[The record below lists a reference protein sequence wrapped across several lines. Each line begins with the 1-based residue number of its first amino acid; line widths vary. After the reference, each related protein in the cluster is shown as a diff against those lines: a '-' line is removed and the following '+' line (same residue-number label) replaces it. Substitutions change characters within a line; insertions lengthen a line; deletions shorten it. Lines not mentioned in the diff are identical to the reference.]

1 MICRKCGTE
10 LPDNVIRCS
19 NCGIK
24 VNMHC
29 LKCGTLNAFGTKTC
43 KNCGFELIK
52 ICSYCNSSNMYSAE
66 ECRKCHMPFEQNKE
80 DIEEKE
86 IKNSSSEPEIVRPF
100 SLRQTPFIDTEN
112 SLNNP
117 EYFEPEITSIN
128 SYKTDSVYNFEKD
141 GTERIFNIDGEFV
154 SVDSSDKVLQDNNK
168 ENTKEET
175 KIKESEQTD
184 EDSIDLVNENI
195 EIEPLEEITDIDVSN
210 SIEEEPAETDVSEE
224 SAEIES
230 EDISFIEIQEE
241 AVNKAV
247 HIIKTSINKHI
258 IAVNGA
264 EGSGKSAVLKQTCDY
279 LASQGYAS
287 LYGSCTPL
295 VQITSFGFFQDAFL
309 RMMGFP
315 PYTNSTES
323 FIKDFKK
330 SNFARVFACLTGSEL
345 TGFLNIFYP
354 SQKDSFENILDNKM
368 QIFSILE
375 KVIKSF
381 LVNNN
386 LIITIDNF
394 ELLDGASYD
403 FIVYMLQKGYFN
415 NRLRLFVA
423 YQENKSI
430 QSYFDLTGID
440 ENIFETIVIKKFR
453 KEDLIKAVNKTAF
466 INIEEIL
473 DENYIEELVQKSDGN
488 AIRMEQ
494 EVALLFDTNYI
505 SIKGN
510 EILLQEEN
518 KPEINPASFEE
529 LIKLRLNALSP
540 SAKNVLFMA
549 AIMGYRFALSILCL
563 SVTMPAKKAEKI
575 VEFLKQELFITSVDN
590 YTCEFK
596 SLTLWKLIY
605 KEAKADLLYKENSQ
619 RLYMSLKPLILS
631 SNLQKLISCSE
642 ALSKNE
648 EFLIWQNTASITAK
662 LGDTNLYVI
671 AQKQS
676 LKLLEEIELDNA
688 EELKAEIYEEIGK
701 LLCEKSPKEAI
712 TYLANVLDSV
722 IKESDIRKIVD
733 LSGYFIKSCHLIG
746 NYFGANEAVDAITT
760 AISSADVN
768 ISPSD
773 IALIKTRKLNAL
785 INIGNSEQVINLVNE
800 DIMPYLEKGLHSRQ
814 ISTRYKN
821 LLIHAWL
828 LAKFSAAKAY
838 ALQGN
843 SETFS
848 VIGQIRQFIEKYE
861 YNSGYY
867 LTGVNLIDAF
877 ANTVSGDINKSNE
890 ILNIISS
897 SYKNKNMETGLL
909 AEWNLINIINRV
921 LSGQKQDLKVDL
933 FELAAFTNNINEHFI
948 KNIIKLILGYVLKE
962 EGNTIKALE
971 IFNEEITYFAK
982 EKVAIGALL
991 SWALIVKITME
1002 TGDDDKALNTA
1013 TKSLEIAQSP
1023 KINNYFFIIYF
1034 QKFIAEIYMRKGDLT
1049 AAKMYLEK
1057 AIMLAK
1063 QYNLRYQL
1071 IELYIAY
1078 GKYMEA
1084 FMSSKKTY
1092 SSEYIKLTS
1101 EMYTKALNLAKELR
1115 LNNLIELTTRER
1127 SSFKTFCQLNSIE
1140 L

>member
-1 MICRKCGTE
+1 MICRKCGAE
-10 LPDNVIRCS
+10 LPDNVIRCN

-29 LKCGTLNAFGTKTC
+29 PKCGTLNIFGTKHC

-52 ICSYCNSSNMYSAE
+52 ICPYCGSSNVYSAE
-66 ECRKCHMPFEQNKE
+66 ECRKCHMSFDIQKE
-80 DIEEKE
+80 NNENNE
-86 IKNSSSEPEIVRPF
+86 IKKKNEESEIVRPF
-100 SLRQTPFIDTEN
+100 SLRQAHFINTEIP
-112 SLNNP
+112 NNNT
-117 EYFEPEITSIN
+117 EYFEDVNTNIN
-128 SYKTDSVYNFEKD
+128 SYETISNYSQREDEI
-141 GTERIFNIDGEFV
+141 ERIFNIDGVFL
-154 SVDSSDKVLQDNNK
+154 DDKSNQEIQDNEK
-168 ENTKEET
+168 ENIQNKQET
-175 KIKESEQTD
+175 FEQTNEND
-184 EDSIDLVNENI
+184 IELVNDNI
-195 EIEPLEEITDIDVSN
+195 EIEPLEEITDIDIHN
-210 SIEEEPAETDVSEE
+210 SIENEPKEEENTDEQTETKSDNIPA
-224 SAEIES
+224 
-230 EDISFIEIQEE
+230 IEIQED
-241 AVNKAV
+241 AVNKAI
-247 HIIKTSINKHI
+247 HTIKTSITKHI

-279 LASQGYAS
+279 LSTQGYAS

-315 PYTNSTES
+315 PYTTSTES

-330 SNFARVFACLTGSEL
+330 SNFARIFTCLTGNEL
-345 TGFLNIFYP
+345 TAFLNIFYP
-354 SQKDSFENILDNKM
+354 SQKDNFENILDNKM

-381 LVNNN
+381 LVNSN
-386 LIITIDNF
+386 LIISIDNF

-415 NRLRLFVA
+415 NRLKLFVA

-430 QSYFDLTGID
+430 QSYFDLTNLD
-440 ENIFETIVIKKFR
+440 ESIFETIVIKKFE

-466 INIEEIL
+466 INIAEIL
-473 DENYIEELVQKSDGN
+473 DDNYIEDLVQKADGN

-494 EVALLFDTNYI
+494 EIALLFDTKYI
-505 SIKGN
+505 SIKDN
-510 EILLQEEN
+510 DILLEEEN
-518 KPEINPASFEE
+518 KPEINPVSFEE
-529 LIKLRLNALSP
+529 LIKLRLNTLSP

-549 AIMGYRFALSILCL
+549 AIMGYRFAVNILCL
-563 SVTMPAKKAEKI
+563 SVTMPVKKAEKI
-575 VEFLKQELFITSVDN
+575 IEFLKQELFITSVDN

-605 KEAKADLLYKENSQ
+605 KEAKRDLLYKENSQ
-619 RLYMSLKPLILS
+619 RLYLSLKPLILS

-642 ALSKNE
+642 ALNKNE
-648 EFLIWQNTASITAK
+648 EFLIWQNTANITAK

-676 LKLLEEIELDNA
+676 LKLLDEIEINNSEEI
-688 EELKAEIYEEIGK
+688 KSQIYEEIGK

-722 IKESDIRKIVD
+722 IKESDIRKIID
-733 LSGYFIKSCHLIG
+733 LSGYFVKSCYLTG
-746 NYFGANEAVDAITT
+746 NYFGANEAVDAIITS
-760 AISSADVN
+760 ISTADVN
-768 ISPSD
+768 VSPVDIS
-773 IALIKTRKLNAL
+773 LIKTRKLKAL

-800 DIMPYLEKGLHSRQ
+800 DIIPTLEKGLYSRQ
-814 ISTRYKN
+814 ISTRYKH
-821 LLIHAWL
+821 LLINAWL
-828 LAKFSAAKAY
+828 LSKFSLAKAY

-843 SETFS
+843 PEVFN
-848 VIGQIRQFIEKYE
+848 IIEQIRQFTEKYE
-861 YNSGYY
+861 YNNRYY
-867 LTGVNLIDAF
+867 ISEINLTDAF

-890 ILNIISS
+890 ILNNISN
-897 SYKNKNMETGLL
+897 SYRNKNMETNLL

-921 LSGQKQDLKVDL
+921 LSGQKNDLKVDL

-962 EGNTIKALE
+962 EGNVVKALE

-991 SWALIVKITME
+991 SWALIVKITMDM
-1002 TGDDDKALNTA
+1002 GDDDKALNTA
-1013 TKSLEIAQSP
+1013 NKSLEIAQSP

-1049 AAKMYLEK
+1049 ATKMYLEK
-1057 AIMLAK
+1057 ALMLAK

-1078 GKYMEA
+1078 AKYMEA

-1092 SSEYIKLTS
+1092 SSEYIKVTS
-1101 EMYTKALNLAKELR
+1101 EMYTKALNLAKELK
-1115 LNNLIELTTRER
+1115 LNNLIEFTTRER